1 VIAYIDSSVVLRVV
15 FGQPGRLGE
24 WEKIET
30 GVTSALTE
38 VECLRTFDRQ
48 RLRSA
53 LTDTEIASLREALF
67 RSLGKVNV
75 VDLDRAVLTR
85 AAQSF
90 ATVLGTLDAI
100 HLSTALLWRER
111 EASELTVATHDAAL
125 ALAAR
130 AHGMRAV
137 GV

>member
-15 FGQPGRLGE
+15 LGQPGRLDQ

-30 GVTSALTE
+30 AVTSALTE

-48 RLRSA
+48 RLRSTLA
-53 LTDTEIASLREALF
+53 DSEIASLREALF
-67 RSLGKVNV
+67 RCLGKAYV
-75 VDLDRAVLTR
+75 VELDRAVLTR

-90 ATVLGTLDAI
+90 ATVLGTLDAL
-100 HLSTALLWRER
+100 HLATALLWRDR
-111 EASELTVATHDAAL
+111 EAPDLVFATHDGAL

-130 AHGMRAV
+130 AHEMRVV

>member
-15 FGQPGRLGE
+15 LGQAGRLEE

-30 GVTSALTE
+30 GVMSALTE

-48 RLRSA
+48 RLRST
-53 LTDTEIASLREALF
+53 LSDSEITNVREALF
-67 RSLGKVNV
+67 RSLGKAFV
-75 VDLDRAVLTR
+75 VELDRAVLTR

-100 HLSTALLWRER
+100 HLATALLWRDR
-111 EASELTVATHDAAL
+111 EAPDLVFATHDGAL
-125 ALAAR
+125 ATAAR
-130 AHGMRAV
+130 AQGMSVV
-137 GV
+137 GI

>member
-1 VIAYIDSSVVLRVV
+1 MIAYIDSSVVLRVV
-15 FGQPGRLGE
+15 LGQAGRLDE

-48 RLRSA
+48 RLRSTLA
-53 LTDTEIASLREALF
+53 DSEIASLREALF
-67 RSLGKVNV
+67 RSLGKAYV
-75 VDLDRAVLTR
+75 VELDRAVLTR

-90 ATVLGTLDAI
+90 TTVLGTLDAL
-100 HLSTALLWRER
+100 HLATALLWRDR
-111 EASELTVATHDAAL
+111 EAPDLVIATHDGAL
-125 ALAAR
+125 ATAAR
-130 AHGMRAV
+130 AHGMRVV